1 MTLHQVRVSVP
12 CSTSNLGP
20 AFDCLGLALNLR
32 NELTLELSE
41 GLGEAVVE
49 IEGEGAS
56 TLSRG
61 QDNLMVRA
69 ASAVLAGRPGVKMAF
84 KAKNLI
90 PVGRGLGSSAAAV
103 VAGLVAANE
112 LIGRPLGTP
121 ELLEYAATIEGHPD
135 NAAPALLGGLV
146 AAVRQDKKT
155 LAFPLQIHAD
165 LRAVVCVPDFELS
178 TAAARSVL
186 APAVLR
192 EQAVANIGRALLLSS
207 ALENGLWDRLAPA
220 MEDQLHQPYR
230 TPLVKGLNE
239 VLRAARR
246 AGPCGAALSGAG
258 PSVIAL
264 CPVSADRKA
273 IGSAMTEA
281 FAAQGV
287 RCRLLMLEP
296 EREGAKV
303 LP

>member
-1 MTLHQVRVSVP
+1 MMKRRARVSVP

-20 AFDCLGLALNLR
+20 AFDCLGLALDLR
-32 NELTLELSE
+32 NELTLELHE
-41 GLGEAVVE
+41 GSGEPLVE

-61 QDNLMVRA
+61 PDNLMVRA
-69 ASAVLAGRPGVKMAF
+69 ASAVLAGRPGIKTVF
-84 KAKNLI
+84 KAQNRI

-103 VAGLVAANE
+103 VAGLIAANE
-112 LIGRPLGTP
+112 LIDKPLGP
-121 ELLEYAATIEGHPD
+121 EQLLEYAATIEGHPD

-146 AAVRQDKKT
+146 ACARQDNKAR
-155 LAFPLQIHAD
+155 AFPLKLHAD

-178 TAAARSVL
+178 TSQARSVL
-186 APAVLR
+186 PAAVLR
-192 EQAVANIGRALLLSS
+192 EQAVANIGRSLLLAS
-207 ALENGLWDRLAPA
+207 ALEGGLWDRLPEA

-230 TPLVKGLNE
+230 APLVKGLND

-264 CPVSADRKA
+264 CPASADRQA
-273 IGSAMTEA
+273 IGSAMAEA

-287 RCRLLMLEP
+287 DCRLLMLEP

-303 LP
+303 LR